1 MINENLNGIQRR
13 LTRSVKVGSLTLGGG
28 NPIRIQSMTNAP
40 SADKEASLAQA
51 LALKEAGCEIVRL
64 AVNSAEAVKTAAH
77 LAEKAGLPIV
87 ADIHFDYKL
96 AIEAAN
102 AGVSKIRINPG
113 NIGSA
118 ERVKKLVAVCLD
130 KKVPIRI
137 GINSGSL
144 EKALLEKYGGPTAEA
159 LAESALLSAELLE
172 GFGFG
177 DIVLS
182 VKSSDVLTMIKANR
196 LLSEKSDYPLHLGVT
211 ETGTKERGS
220 IKSAIGIGS
229 LLADGIGDTL
239 RVSLSDKV
247 VEEVKAAKNILYA
260 LKLRKGINLISCP
273 TCGRTEI
280 DLIGIASRLQSEID
294 KIKTDEA
301 IDVALMGCIVNG
313 PGEARE
319 ADVGAAGAGK
329 DAVIFR
335 HGEVVRRIRE
345 EEILP
350 ELLKEIDLIIKER
363 KA

>member
-1 MINENLNGIQRR
+1 MNGNKSGIQRKI
-13 LTRSVKVGSLTLGGG
+13 TRPVRVGGLILGGG

-40 SADKEASLAQA
+40 SSDKEATLAQA
-51 LALKEAGCEIVRL
+51 LALKEAGCELVRL
-64 AVNSAEAVKTAAH
+64 AVNSTEAVKSAAY
-77 LAEKAGLPIV
+77 LAENAGMPIV

-96 AIEAAN
+96 AIEAVN

-118 ERVKKLVAVCLD
+118 DRIKKLVAVCLD

-144 EKALLEKYGGPTAEA
+144 EKKLLAKYGGPTAEA
-159 LAESALLSAELLE
+159 LAESAILSAETLE

-196 LLSEKSDYPLHLGVT
+196 ILSEKCVYPLHLGVT
-211 ETGTKERGS
+211 ETGTKEKGS

-239 RVSLSDKV
+239 RVSLSDNV
-247 VEEVKAAKNILYA
+247 VEEVKAAKNILSA
-260 LKLRKGINLISCP
+260 LKIRSGINLISCP

-280 DLIGIASRLQSEID
+280 DLIGIASRLQAEID

-313 PGEARE
+313 PGEAKE

-335 HGEVVRRIRE
+335 HGEIIRKISE

-350 ELLKEIDLIIKER
+350 ELLKEINSIIKER
-363 KA
+363 KQ

>member
-1 MINENLNGIQRR
+1 MNGNKSGIQRKI
-13 LTRSVKVGSLTLGGG
+13 TRPVRVGGLILGGG

-40 SADKEASLAQA
+40 SSDKEATLAQA
-51 LALKEAGCEIVRL
+51 LALKEAGCELVRL
-64 AVNSAEAVKTAAH
+64 AVNSTEAVKSAAY
-77 LAEKAGLPIV
+77 LAENAGMPIV

-113 NIGSA
+113 NIGSPD
-118 ERVKKLVAVCLD
+118 RIKKLVAVCLD

-144 EKALLEKYGGPTAEA
+144 EKKLLAKYGGPTAEA
-159 LAESALLSAELLE
+159 LAESAILSAETLE

-196 LLSEKSDYPLHLGVT
+196 VLSEKCVYPLHLGVT
-211 ETGTKERGS
+211 ETGTKEKGS

-239 RVSLSDKV
+239 RVSLSDNV
-247 VEEVKAAKNILYA
+247 VEEVKAAKNILSA
-260 LKLRKGINLISCP
+260 LKIRSGINLISCP

-280 DLIGIASRLQSEID
+280 DLIGIASRLQAEID

-313 PGEARE
+313 PGEAKE

-335 HGEVVRRIRE
+335 HGEIIRKISE

-350 ELLKEIDLIIKER
+350 ELLKEINSIIKER
-363 KA
+363 KQ

>member
-1 MINENLNGIQRR
+1 MNGNKSGIQRKI
-13 LTRSVKVGSLTLGGG
+13 TRPVRVGGLILGGG

-40 SADKEASLAQA
+40 SSDKEATLAQA
-51 LALKEAGCEIVRL
+51 LALKEAGCELVRL
-64 AVNSAEAVKTAAH
+64 AVNSTEAVKSAAY
-77 LAEKAGLPIV
+77 LAENAGMPIV

-96 AIEAAN
+96 AIEAVN

-113 NIGSA
+113 NIGSPD
-118 ERVKKLVAVCLD
+118 RIKKLVAVCLD

-144 EKALLEKYGGPTAEA
+144 EKKLLAKYGGPTAEA
-159 LAESALLSAELLE
+159 LAESAILSAETLE

-196 LLSEKSDYPLHLGVT
+196 VLSEKCVYPLHLGVT
-211 ETGTKERGS
+211 ETGTKEKGS

-239 RVSLSDKV
+239 RVSLSDNV
-247 VEEVKAAKNILYA
+247 VEEVKAAKNILSA
-260 LKLRKGINLISCP
+260 LKIRSGINLISCP

-280 DLIGIASRLQSEID
+280 DLIGIASRLQAEID

-313 PGEARE
+313 PGEAKE

-335 HGEVVRRIRE
+335 HGEIIRKISE

-350 ELLKEIDLIIKER
+350 ELLKEINSIIKER
-363 KA
+363 KQ

>member
-1 MINENLNGIQRR
+1 MNGNKSGIQRKI
-13 LTRSVKVGSLTLGGG
+13 TRPVRVGGLILGGG

-40 SADKEASLAQA
+40 SSDKEATLAQA
-51 LALKEAGCEIVRL
+51 LALKEAGCELVRL
-64 AVNSAEAVKTAAH
+64 AVNSTEAVKSAAY
-77 LAEKAGLPIV
+77 LAENAGMPIV

-96 AIEAAN
+96 AIEAVN

-113 NIGSA
+113 NIGSPD
-118 ERVKKLVAVCLD
+118 RIKKLVAVCLD

-144 EKALLEKYGGPTAEA
+144 EKNLLAKYGGPTAEA
-159 LAESALLSAELLE
+159 LAESAILSAETLE

-196 LLSEKSDYPLHLGVT
+196 VLSEKCVYPLHLGVT
-211 ETGTKERGS
+211 ETGTKEKGS

-239 RVSLSDKV
+239 RVSLSDNV
-247 VEEVKAAKNILYA
+247 VEEVKAAKNILSA
-260 LKLRKGINLISCP
+260 LKIRSGINLISCP

-280 DLIGIASRLQSEID
+280 DLIGIASRLQAEID

-313 PGEARE
+313 PGEAKE

-335 HGEVVRRIRE
+335 HGEIIRKISE

-350 ELLKEIDLIIKER
+350 ELLKEINSIIKER
-363 KA
+363 KQ